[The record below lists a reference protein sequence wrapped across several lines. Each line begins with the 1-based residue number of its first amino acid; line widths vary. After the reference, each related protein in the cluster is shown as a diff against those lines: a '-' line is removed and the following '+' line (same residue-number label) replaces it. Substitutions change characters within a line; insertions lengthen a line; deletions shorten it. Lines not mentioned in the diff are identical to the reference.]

1 MTVAIEPKL
10 PKNMSRPEL
19 LALVEVLSA
28 FGAVEAAVRAALEG
42 VPSGGVGA
50 TRAALAVSL
59 ARQIDEPGEKVKLSE
74 IASASKELRA
84 ILKELDLDGDGDEG
98 GFGSDL
104 PTPVGDPSET

>member
-1 MTVAIEPKL
+1 MDEVKHPSK
-10 PKNMSRPEL
+10 MSRPEL
-19 LALVEVLSA
+19 LKLVERLSA
-28 FGAVEAAVRAALEG
+28 FGAVEAAVRAALDG
-42 VPSGGVGA
+42 VPSGGVDA

-104 PTPVGDPSET
+104 PSPVGDSSET